1 MAATSSFD
9 DTIRLW
15 DITDPARPGC
25 WTLTGH
31 EGNVKPVAFSPDGR
45 ALAPGSDDR
54 DVRIRDLTDPH
65 HAVPVAVLEGHR
77 HFVDALAYRRDGRTL
92 LSGSDDRTAR
102 LWDVTDRAHPAHLAH
117 LTNPRGTVKEVRPLA
132 ANGTFLTV
140 TARRCGRDS
149 GCATDVGPG
158 SRWAAVH
165 PPACPSN
172 RIALA
177 PPDSSDCFL
186 PGGVRD
192 Q

>member
-77 HFVDALAYRRDGRTL
+77 HFVDASPTAGTAVRCRAGATTVRRDCGTSATFPGTAHWVSRGDTPI
-92 LSGSDDRTAR
+92 SSPAWPSPRTA
-102 LWDVTDRAHPAHLAH
+102 
-117 LTNPRGTVKEVRPLA
+117 
-132 ANGTFLTV
+132 
-140 TARRCGRDS
+140 ARR
-149 GCATDVGPG
+149 
-158 SRWAAVH
+158 
-165 PPACPSN
+165 
-172 RIALA
+172 
-177 PPDSSDCFL
+177 
-186 PGGVRD
+186 
-192 Q
+192 

>member
-1 MAATSSFD
+1 MAF
-9 DTIRLW
+9 
-15 DITDPARPGC
+15 
-25 WTLTGH
+25 
-31 EGNVKPVAFSPDGR
+31 
-45 ALAPGSDDR
+45 AP
-54 DVRIRDLTDPH
+54 H
-65 HAVPVAVLEGHR
+65 
-77 HFVDALAYRRDGRTL
+77 GRTAVTV
-92 LSGSDDRTAR
+92 GVDGAVNV
-102 LWDVTDRAHPAHLAH
+102 WDVTDRAHPAHLAH

-177 PPDSSDCFL
+177 RPDSSDCFL

>member
-1 MAATSSFD
+1 MADGS
-9 DTIRLW
+9 RVVLW
-15 DITDPARPGC
+15 DMSNPGLPRRLGDLDADGVGLNAIEFTGDGETPAG
-25 WTLTGH
+25 TG
-31 EGNVKPVAFSPDGR
+31 V
-45 ALAPGSDDR
+45 DR
-54 DVRIRDLTDPH
+54 
-65 HAVPVAVLEGHR
+65 VL
-77 HFVDALAYRRDGRTL
+77 
-92 LSGSDDRTAR
+92 R

-149 GCATDVGPG
+149 GCATDHGPG
-158 SRWAAVH
+158 SRWAAFH

-177 PPDSSDCFL
+177 HPDSSDCFL